1 MQIIPIKD
9 LRDTNKISELCNE
22 TNEPIY
28 VTKNGYGDMVI
39 MSMKA
44 YEEKLERIEMYE
56 AIMEGLKAVENGV
69 KSCHIIDGRKKHSL
83 LLEIFTT
90 DGIGTMIYK

>member
-56 AIMEGLKAVENGV
+56 AIMEGLKAVENGEV
-69 KSCHIIDGRKKHSL
+69 EDGPTALK
-83 LLEIFTT
+83 EIR
-90 DGIGTMIYK
+90 DKYGL